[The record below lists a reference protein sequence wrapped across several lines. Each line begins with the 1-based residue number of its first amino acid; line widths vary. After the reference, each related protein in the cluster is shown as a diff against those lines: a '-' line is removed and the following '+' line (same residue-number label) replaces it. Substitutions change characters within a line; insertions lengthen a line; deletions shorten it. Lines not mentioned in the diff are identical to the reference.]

1 MFETNERPNGGLPRE
16 RFRPLAGNAEF
27 GMPPLHFV
35 TGRDA
40 PHTRLPAGD
49 ALLDDPFRV
58 YCTDETPRRRY
69 RPHFRV
75 RDPIRT
81 LTSAQSGRTK
91 LLEEQGRSNP
101 SAFAFAR
108 CEASRRSL
116 PIDLTSRLPV
126 RVGVTRDTHSSG
138 ACRYCTDR
146 WRRRFAPAQSSRRR
160 LLPRRR
166 ASWCRRLPATRPR

>member
-1 MFETNERPNGGLPRE
+1 DSRFWPGQPKSACLLSILPPWRDV
-16 RFRPLAGNAEF
+16 
-27 GMPPLHFV
+27 PP
-35 TGRDA
+35 
-40 PHTRLPAGD
+40 TRLRAIAATPSGSTAD
-49 ALLDDPFRV
+49 HSS
-58 YCTDETPRRRY
+58 PRRQRQ
-69 RPHFRV
+69 HFRV

-126 RVGVTRDTHSSG
+126 RVGVTR
-138 ACRYCTDR
+138 
-146 WRRRFAPAQSSRRR
+146 
-160 LLPRRR
+160 
-166 ASWCRRLPATRPR
+166 